1 MLHGNTLF
9 GSPFE
14 GISCESS
21 KEKQLFPRERNVI

>member
-14 GISCESS
+14 GISCEGS